1 MASSRSEEKAFKL
14 DVNITKLED
23 SSPVFFKVDGER
35 FKETQTLKLQI
46 ETTYRVSLEFRPSME
61 MSEISLGGVSLEYK
75 MKRSDETASRYE
87 CSWSTNGMSQSKN
100 KDRLYL
106 LIFVKLKDN
115 RQLNAKV
122 QCKMYSLKDKN
133 HITWGTCLK
142 NLQLDCKVVDG
153 QSHVDVQ
160 KVLFK

>member
-1 MASSRSEEKAFKL
+1 
-14 DVNITKLED
+14 
-23 SSPVFFKVDGER
+23 
-35 FKETQTLKLQI
+35 
-46 ETTYRVSLEFRPSME
+46 
-61 MSEISLGGVSLEYK
+61 

-133 HITWGTCLK
+133 HIMWGTCLK
-142 NLQLDCKVVDG
+142 NLQLDCKLVDG